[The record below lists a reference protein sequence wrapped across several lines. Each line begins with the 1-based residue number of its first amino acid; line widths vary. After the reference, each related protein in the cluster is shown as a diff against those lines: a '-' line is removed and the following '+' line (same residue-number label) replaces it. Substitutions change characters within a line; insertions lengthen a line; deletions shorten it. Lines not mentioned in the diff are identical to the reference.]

1 MFADWKVAE
10 PDDSKRAKVTWKYFV
25 TTMQQHYKPT
35 ENLTLKNH
43 HFRSLAQDA
52 HESFPTFCNR
62 VYKTAQHCNF
72 KCHNDDCTAEDTAIR
87 DQIIIGTT
95 HDKIREEALKNSW
108 DLQQLRKEGMRIES
122 ATKGLEELNNENPVN
137 KMGKYSFKNMK
148 KKPEAGKPRS
158 CYYCGQDIKTSVIA
172 HLKSCRARTSKC
184 NFCDAIGHYETV
196 CRKKKAINELKNDS
210 EQQEHQ
216 IEDHDHSGVYSI
228 NIFRIT
234 ETPQQQ
240 PPHKRRK
247 KTRDFNAQVIINN
260 SLAKVLAD
268 TGASI
273 SICGREQA
281 QKWNLLSRM
290 VPTTTKIKPYNSPTI
305 PVIGIAKC
313 DVTFGSTSIPVDWHI
328 IDTPCEPVLAGQ
340 SAVQLGIIQF
350 DPQPEVYQPVQMIQ
364 CQRFKTF

>member
-1 MFADWKVAE
+1 MRLLNDGNSQTTITIDDYDNIRDEWRSKDRVTKLLGIFSSKRLFADWKVAE

-43 HFRSLAQDA
+43 QFRSLAQDA

-62 VYKTAQHCNF
+62 VYKAAQHCNF

-87 DQIIIGTT
+87 DHIIIGTT

-122 ATKGLEELNNENPVN
+122 ATKGLEELNNETPVN

-184 NFCDAIGHYETV
+184 NFCDAIGHYKLYV
-196 CRKKKAINELKNDS
+196 GRKK
-210 EQQEHQ
+210 
-216 IEDHDHSGVYSI
+216 
-228 NIFRIT
+228 
-234 ETPQQQ
+234 
-240 PPHKRRK
+240 
-247 KTRDFNAQVIINN
+247 
-260 SLAKVLAD
+260 
-268 TGASI
+268 
-273 SICGREQA
+273 
-281 QKWNLLSRM
+281 
-290 VPTTTKIKPYNSPTI
+290 
-305 PVIGIAKC
+305 
-313 DVTFGSTSIPVDWHI
+313 
-328 IDTPCEPVLAGQ
+328 Q
-340 SAVQLGIIQF
+340 S
-350 DPQPEVYQPVQMIQ
+350 MN
-364 CQRFKTF
+364 

>member
-1 MFADWKVAE
+1 MAAMTSTSTLYFDPDLHPDDTLHAAVERWKLANDDKKPTLDDYDNIRDEWRSKDRVTKLLGIFSSKRLFADWKVAE
-10 PDDSKRAKVTWKYFV
+10 PDDSKRAK
-25 TTMQQHYKPT
+25 
-35 ENLTLKNH
+35 
-43 HFRSLAQDA
+43 
-52 HESFPTFCNR
+52 
-62 VYKTAQHCNF
+62 
-72 KCHNDDCTAEDTAIR
+72 
-87 DQIIIGTT
+87 IIIGTA

-137 KMGKYSFKNMK
+137 KKGKYSFKNMK

-172 HLKSCRARTSKC
+172 HLKSCRARTSKG

-210 EQQEHQ
+210 EQKEHQ

-240 PPHKRRK
+240 PPHKRRM

-260 SLAKVLAD
+260 SLAKELAD
-268 TGASI
+268 TGATI
-273 SICGREQA
+273 SVCGREQA
-281 QKWNLLSRM
+281 QK
-290 VPTTTKIKPYNSPTI
+290 
-305 PVIGIAKC
+305 
-313 DVTFGSTSIPVDWHI
+313 
-328 IDTPCEPVLAGQ
+328 
-340 SAVQLGIIQF
+340 
-350 DPQPEVYQPVQMIQ
+350 
-364 CQRFKTF
+364 